1 MIKTLFSFLLFFPSS
16 GPQLSSKCPLDD
28 PTRMG
33 DSGMHRR
40 YKVVALMLKRKKK
53 VSTLKS
59 TVTWQYSQ
67 NCHWRHQRQHKGF
80 FPKWRTQIRIDS
92 CCCWVCLFVF
102 YCFAF
107 KKFDSPAVK
116 DTSVA
121 ITPTKH
127 RCVTLWHTRLWK
139 VLEQR
144 GEFEANESNKQQQWR
159 YK

>member
-53 VSTLKS
+53 CVHAQKYRHL
-59 TVTWQYSQ
+59 TVQSKLSLS
-67 NCHWRHQRQHKGF
+67 HQRQHKGF

-127 RCVTLWHTRLWK
+127 RCVTL
-139 VLEQR
+139 
-144 GEFEANESNKQQQWR
+144 
-159 YK
+159 

>member
-40 YKVVALMLKRKKK
+40 YKVVALMLKRKKMCPRSK
-53 VSTLKS
+53 VPSPDS
-59 TVTWQYSQ
+59 TVKIVTDVISDNIKASFQSGE
-67 NCHWRHQRQHKGF
+67 HRFALIVVVVDFVLF
-80 FPKWRTQIRIDS
+80 F
-92 CCCWVCLFVF
+92 F

-127 RCVTLWHTRLWK
+127 RCVTL
-139 VLEQR
+139 
-144 GEFEANESNKQQQWR
+144 
-159 YK
+159 